1 MSRTETAFVTGA
13 TGQDGSYLVDRLLAD
28 GVEVHALVHRGAEQQ
43 GPIPSGVIEHRGS
56 LADFDRLATLVASIE
71 PDVVFNLA
79 GISSVATSWE
89 HPLDTVQISGTSVVA
104 LLEACTKLRDRGRDV
119 RIVQASSS
127 EIFGAADHSPQNES
141 TPIRP
146 VSPYGAAKA
155 LAHHAVSVYR
165 GRGLFSSTAV
175 LYNHESPRRP
185 ETFVT
190 RKITSG
196 VARIAAGL
204 ESTISLGNLEA
215 RRDWGWAPDYVD
227 AILRIARADMPGDY
241 VVATGET
248 HSVREFVAAAFF
260 AAGIDEWEDRLVVD
274 PSFLRPA
281 DVHEMRGDSIKA
293 RTDLGWAPTMGFD
306 AIVEAMVRHDLT
318 LLGLA

>member
-1 MSRTETAFVTGA
+1 MSRTHRAFVTGA
-13 TGQDGSYLVDRLLAD
+13 TGQDGSYLVERLLAD
-28 GVEVHALVHRGAEQQ
+28 GVEVHALVHRGAEPQ
-43 GPIPSGVIEHRGS
+43 GDVPTGVIEHKGS
-56 LADFDRLATLVASIE
+56 LADFDRLASIVTSIE
-71 PDVVFNLA
+71 PDSVFNLA

-89 HPLDTVQISGTSVVA
+89 RPLDTVEVSGTAVVA
-104 LLEACTKLRDRGRDV
+104 LLEACRSVSDRGREV
-119 RIVQASSS
+119 RFVQASSS
-127 EIFGAADHSPQNES
+127 EIFGAAEHSPQTES

-165 GRGLFSSTAV
+165 GRGVFCSAAI

-190 RKITSG
+190 RKITRG

-204 ESTISLGNLEA
+204 ETTISLGNLDA

-227 AILRIARADMPGDY
+227 AMIRISRAETPGDF
-241 VVATGET
+241 VIATGET
-248 HSVREFVAAAFF
+248 HSVREFVGAAFS
-260 AAGIDEWEDRLVVD
+260 AAGIDDWEDRVIVD

-281 DVHEMRGDSIKA
+281 DVHEMRGDPAKA
-293 RTDLGWAPTMGFD
+293 HTELGWAPTVRFTE
-306 AIVEAMVRHDLT
+306 IVASMVRNDLT
-318 LLGLA
+318 LLGIG